1 MPVSKTKKEQI
12 AVYRKAERVLDKHGQ
27 RLRDRKGVIGCSIGY
42 REVDG
47 KRTSELCIKIHVE
60 KKIEREKLRA
70 NQLLPKTID
79 GVPVDVV
86 ERRKYVPLRTVQG
99 GMFIAAEHSPSERGT
114 LGLVTYTPVNKEPR
128 LLTNA
133 HVVMGDKDIDEITA
147 DDQVVLRQSSSKP
160 VIGNAMPS
168 KLFLT
173 SLTDCALVRPA
184 EGVNPMPGI
193 PGITGPLSPGEL
205 TLEDVIFETV
215 VRKVG
220 AKTGS
225 TEGVVI
231 SISEPFDNGD
241 HSFVSQI
248 VIEGINGD
256 FSDGGDSGSVI
267 LRGNEVVGILHG
279 KTTDEGFGVACP
291 FLDAQDR
298 LGIVLS

>member
-1 MPVSKTKKEQI
+1 MPVSKAKKKLI
-12 AVYRKAERVLDKHGQ
+12 SLYRKAERVLEKHGQ
-27 RLRDRKGVIGCSIGY
+27 RLKKRKGVIGCSIGF
-42 REVDG
+42 REVEG
-47 KRTSELCIKIHVE
+47 ERTKELCIKIHVE
-60 KKIEREKLRA
+60 KKICPEKLHP
-70 NQLLPKTID
+70 NQCLPKSLGGI
-79 GVPVDVV
+79 PIDVV
-86 ERRKYVPLRTVQG
+86 ERRKYEPLRTVQG

-133 HVVMGDKDIDEITA
+133 HVVIGNKDIDEISS
-147 DDQVVLRQSSSKP
+147 DDKVVLRQSSGKP

-173 SLTDCALVRPA
+173 SLTDCALVKPMDD
-184 EGVNPMPGI
+184 VNPIPGL
-193 PGITGPLSPGEL
+193 PGITGELVPGEL
-205 TLEDVIFETV
+205 TRDDVIFETV

-220 AKTGS
+220 AKTDL
-225 TEGVVI
+225 TEGIVV

-248 VIEGINGD
+248 VIEGTNGD
-256 FSDGGDSGSVI
+256 FSDGGDSGSIV

-279 KTTDEGFGVACP
+279 KTTDEGFGVACS
-291 FLDAQDR
+291 FIDAQDR